1 MATHPWLASRKRMLE
16 NYRLPSEGVAEA
28 DALFAKL
35 EQLAVQ
41 SADQA
46 QFEQQLVASPLGQ
59 EYNNL
64 LAKYSQ
70 YYLTNGQTVDEQV
83 ADMQDAAAKSAAK
96 EQVKSMVE
104 RELHTVAVQAMP
116 EELQRLKFA
125 GVRALPVIGPI
136 VQWIDNINWIRRMF
150 GKGQ

>member
-1 MATHPWLASRKRMLE
+1 MATHPWLAPRKQMLE
-16 NYRLPSEGVAEA
+16 NYRLPSEGMAEA
-28 DALFAKL
+28 NALFAKL
-35 EQLAVQ
+35 EQLAGQ
-41 SADQA
+41 SANQV
-46 QFEQQLVASPLGQ
+46 QFEQQLAASTLGQ

-64 LAKYSQ
+64 LTKYSQ

-83 ADMQDAAAKSAAK
+83 AALQDAAADSAAK

-104 RELHTVAVQAMP
+104 RELHVAAVQAMP

-136 VQWIDNINWIRRMF
+136 VQWVDNVNWIRRMF
-150 GKGQ
+150 GKRQ